1 MKSSKSSGARPPKA
15 AGAPKKGPSPKV
27 VAGLARRTEGD
38 EEHAQALE
46 ESALRIEEIGRE
58 LRDRNVMR
66 SREVV
71 ARLDRSGAPLKHRIR
86 ALENGA
92 GRRQLLR
99 ALRRE
104 RDGEI
109 ERILDSG
116 ALTWK
121 TTLRKRSGTPLG
133 AGFDERVVEIPL
145 AIECAAPETT
155 KRILD
160 AGATLNLSRFRGH
173 LSGDAAFVHFT
184 QSGEAEDPEFDG
196 PRFSYLFGDLREL
209 PFRDEWFDRVLCIST
224 LEHVG
229 MDNQRY
235 GGPAEEEPETW
246 RQAVAELKRVLSRG
260 GTLMISVPCGRPRS
274 LGWYR
279 VFGREDVEDVEEAL
293 APLEVETRY
302 FAYDR
307 EWFDSKPKQMAEL
320 DVEESVIRGLAVL
333 RAQKAA

>member
-1 MKSSKSSGARPPKA
+1 M
-15 AGAPKKGPSPKV
+15 
-27 VAGLARRTEGD
+27 
-38 EEHAQALE
+38 E
-46 ESALRIEEIGRE
+46 ESALQIEAVGRE
-58 LRDRNVMR
+58 LRDRNLMR
-66 SREVV
+66 SREVI
-71 ARLDRSGAPLKHRIR
+71 AQIDRTGAPLKHKLR
-86 ALENGA
+86 AVKDAA

-99 ALRRE
+99 ALGRE

-121 TTLRKRSGTPLG
+121 KMLRKKSGKALG

-145 AIECAAPETT
+145 AIECASPETT

-160 AGATLNLSRFRGH
+160 AGATLNLFQFRGH

-184 QSGEAEDPEFDG
+184 QSGEAEEPQFDG

-209 PFRDEWFDRVLCIST
+209 PFRDAWFDRVLCIST

-229 MDNQRY
+229 MDNRRY
-235 GGPAEEEPETW
+235 GGAAEKEPEAW
-246 RQAVAELKRVLSRG
+246 RQAVAELKRVLSG
-260 GTLMISVPCGRPRS
+260 DGTMMISVPFGRPRS

-279 VFGREDVEDVEEAL
+279 VFGRDDVEEVAEAL
-293 APLEVETRY
+293 APLDVETRF

-307 EWFDSKPKQMAEL
+307 RWFDAKPKQITDL
-320 DVEESVIRGLAVL
+320 DDEDSVVRGVAVL
-333 RAQKAA
+333 RAQGNS